1 MAKRNSTYVTKPTA
15 GVSAAVPYKCSRK
28 RRSTKT
34 VSPKANF
41 KKRGKK

>member
-1 MAKRNSTYVTKPTA
+1 MAKRNTTYTTKSTA
-15 GVSAAVPYKCSRK
+15 GVSAAVPYKCARK

-34 VSPKANF
+34 VSPKAQF